1 MWGETSAKS
10 GDGVAEI
17 FGSIGNLNLYS
28 MSFTSIETS

>member
-17 FGSIGNLNLYS
+17 FGSIGKIRLPLFIPVHYC
-28 MSFTSIETS
+28 